1 VSTPSPLPVTVVIA
15 AYNRPAMTRQAV
27 LSALGQRP
35 HPPAEV
41 LVVDDCSTDDTGRA
55 AEEAGA
61 RVIRH
66 ERNQGEGGARNT
78 AVAAA
83 TQPWLAMLDS
93 DDEWLPWHLQTLW
106 PLRDGHVVV
115 AGSALYCSEN
125 GSFRYQGLPGR
136 GPRTLRSPAALL
148 YPFNFLP
155 LSATMARTELVRQ
168 VGGFDPA
175 LRWGADL
182 DLWLRVLEHG
192 SGVMSAR
199 PVLRYRVHE
208 GQVIQDRESAARA
221 HLGILQRYAERPW
234 WSATRVEA
242 WRGGAAWDQLR
253 RDLAAGRR
261 DHALRTAAFA
271 SRHPA
276 RAAGLVGLLARRF
289 AMRRR
294 TARLRAA
301 GWTAD

>member
-1 VSTPSPLPVTVVIA
+1 MTASSPLPVTVVIA
-15 AYNRPAMTRQAV
+15 AYNRPEMTRAAV

-35 HPPAEV
+35 RPPAEV
-41 LVVDDCSTDDTGRA
+41 LVVDDCSTDDTGAVA
-55 AEEAGA
+55 AEAGA

-106 PLRDGHVVV
+106 PLHDGHVIV
-115 AGSALYCSEN
+115 AGSALYCSED
-125 GSFRYQGLPGR
+125 GSFRYHGLTR
-136 GPRTLRSPAALL
+136 RRPRTLRSPAALL
-148 YPFNFLP
+148 YPSNFLP

-168 VGGFDPA
+168 VGAFDTT

-192 SGVMSAR
+192 SAVMSPR
-199 PVLRYRVHE
+199 PTLRYRVHE
-208 GQVIQDRESAARA
+208 GQVIQDRESAADA
-221 HLGILQRYAERPW
+221 HLGILRRYADRPW

-261 DHALRTAAFA
+261 GDAVRTAAFA
-271 SRHPA
+271 ARHPA
-276 RAAGLVGLLARRF
+276 RAAGVAGVLARRYVL
-289 AMRRR
+289 RRR